1 MAEKKSGTG
10 TKHHNV
16 VSHKEWIAARKAL
29 LLKEKKFT
37 RLRDELSRT
46 RRQLPWEKVEKE
58 YIFDGPNGKE
68 TLAELFDGKS
78 QLIIYHFMFDP
89 AWKEGCFACSFWADN
104 FNGLGV
110 HLKHRD
116 ATMLAISRAPL
127 PKLKAF
133 QKRMKWSFKW
143 VSSFHTD
150 FNYDYGV
157 SFLPKDWKTGPVIH
171 NYAPEKISSGERA
184 GISVFYKNKRGEI
197 FHTYSCFARGLDMMN
212 NAYHYLDLTPKGRDE
227 DKLDFTMAW
236 VRYHDKYKD

>member
-1 MAEKKSGTG
+1 MAKLKQHTVKKDH
-10 TKHHNV
+10 KV
-16 VSHKEWIAARKAL
+16 VSHKEWIAARKAFL
-29 LLKEKKFT
+29 VKEKQFT
-37 RLRDELSRT
+37 RLRDELSRQ

-58 YIFDGPNGKE
+58 YVFDGPNGKE

-89 AWKEGCFACSFWADN
+89 TWKEGCFACSFWADN

-116 ATMLAISRAPL
+116 ATMLAISRASL
-127 PKLKAF
+127 PKLQAF

-143 VSSFHTD
+143 VSSYHAD
-150 FNYDYGV
+150 FNFDYGV
-157 SFLPKDWKTGPVIH
+157 SFLPKDWKNGPVSY
-171 NYAPEKISSGERA
+171 NYVSEKISSGERP
-184 GISVFYKNKRGEI
+184 GISVFYKNAGGEI

-212 NAYHYLDLTPKGRDE
+212 NVYQYLDLTPKGRDE

-236 VRYHDKYKD
+236 LRYHDRYKD

>member
-1 MAEKKSGTG
+1 MKS
-10 TKHHNV
+10 TKAVKEHKV
-16 VSHKEWIAARKAL
+16 VSHKEWIAARKAFL
-29 LLKEKKFT
+29 VKEKKFT
-37 RLRDELSRT
+37 RLRDEMSRQ
-46 RRQLPWEKVEKE
+46 RRELPWEKVEKK
-58 YIFDGPNGKE
+58 YVFDGPKGKE
-68 TLAELFDGKS
+68 SLTDLFDGKS

-89 AWKEGCFACSFWADN
+89 TWTEGCPFCSFWADS
-104 FNGLGV
+104 FNSLGV

-127 PKLKAF
+127 PKLNAF
-133 QKRMKWSFKW
+133 KKRMKWGFKW

-157 SFLPKDWKTGPVIH
+157 SFLPKDWKNGPIIH

-184 GISVFYKNKRGEI
+184 GISTFVQNKHGEI
-197 FHTYSCFARGLDMMN
+197 FHTYSCYARGLDMMN
-212 NAYHYLDLTPKGRDE
+212 NAYNYLDLTPKGRDE